1 MLRGFEYKSIYRSRI
16 DNFDADFMI
25 PSYSRSIKLD
35 RGAGYFTLSSLIWSI
50 DGIIR
55 FIENGGRMRLIC
67 SPELSSDDV
76 KIIELGNSLTY
87 KHVTRSML
95 NQLELDNEISD
106 EDIHKLDIIC
116 NMIADG
122 NLSIK
127 VAFMPIGKYHEK
139 FGIFTDR
146 EGNKVHYMGS
156 ANETLNALVHNQ
168 ESFTV
173 KASWE
178 SEKMNQTIQE
188 EEMYFQSLWDD
199 NFKDI
204 SVIPFPDVVQ
214 HNLFKLY
221 KKSNSVKEAI
231 DSYYA
236 TKLQSGKRTKNLY
249 PYQKEA
255 IKEFLE
261 NDGRHFYE
269 MATGTGKTF
278 TAIRTIK
285 ALSKFIQKPLL
296 VIICVPQIDLQAQW
310 RKALIEDGYDNINL
324 FGGISHNTEAEITD
338 ALIKYSFGDDVICV
352 STYDTFFARV
362 YDQLKNLDNVF
373 LIVDEAHNLT
383 PRQIS
388 NLPTNIKYRLG
399 LSATIQ
405 RFSES
410 ETNTILD
417 FFANGDTKI
426 KPFYYGLEDAI
437 ENNFLSHY
445 NYYPIK
451 VRLEEDEFE
460 RYQRKTLLIATEM
473 GKKESDRDYD
483 LLNKTRTERS
493 LIIKKATNKLD
504 KLREMTID
512 NYDFVNSVVYC
523 GQGKDHE
530 EPIIDS
536 VTKILYEADLSVHT
550 FTSKTEDRPRVL
562 EEFERGYF
570 DTLVAIKC
578 FDEGVDVPKLDKI
591 YIMASDTALRQTVQR
606 RGRVLRKCK
615 ESGKTVGFIYD
626 MVAFPPRGYY
636 TEMGTKS
643 LVVNELRRVQEY
655 MRLADNKAEGNEFLA
670 KAYEMYS
677 ITESDFSNEDN

>member
-1 MLRGFEYKSIYRSRI
+1 MLKVFEYKSIYRSRV

-25 PSYSRSIKLD
+25 PSYTRSVKLD
-35 RGAGYFTLSSLIWSI
+35 RGAGYFTLSSLVWSI

-55 FIENGGRMRLIC
+55 FIENGGKMRLIC

-76 KIIELGNSLTY
+76 KIIELGNSLTSE
-87 KHVTRSML
+87 HVTRSML

-127 VAFMPIGKYHEK
+127 VAFMPIGRYHEK

-146 EGNKVHYMGS
+146 EGHKVHYMGS
-156 ANETLNALVHNQ
+156 ANETLSALVHNQ

-173 KASWE
+173 KTSWE
-178 SEKMNQTIQE
+178 SDKMNQTIQE
-188 EEMYFQSLWDD
+188 EEVYFQSLWDD

-236 TKLQSGKRTKNLY
+236 IKSKLGKRAKNLY

-261 NDGRHFYE
+261 NNGRHFYE

-285 ALSKFIQKPLL
+285 ALSKSIQKPLL
-296 VIICVPQIDLQAQW
+296 VIICVPQIDLQEQW
-310 RKALIEDGYDNINL
+310 RKALVEDGYDNINL
-324 FGGISHNTEAEITD
+324 FGGISRDTETEISD
-338 ALIKYSFGDDVICV
+338 AIIKYSFGDDVICV
-352 STYDTFFARV
+352 SIYDTFFARV
-362 YDQLKNLDNVF
+362 YNQIGSLDNVF

-388 NLPTNIKYRLG
+388 NLPTTIKYRLG

-417 FFANGDTKI
+417 FFANEDAAVT
-426 KPFYYGLEDAI
+426 PFYYGLEDAI

-636 TEMGTKS
+636 TEMGAKS
-643 LVVNELRRVQEY
+643 LVVNELRRVLEY

>member
-76 KIIELGNSLTY
+76 KIIELGNSLTD

-146 EGNKVHYMGS
+146 EGHKVHYMGS

-236 TKLQSGKRTKNLY
+236 TKFQSGKRSKNLY

-255 IKEFLE
+255 IEEFLE
-261 NDGRHFYE
+261 NNGRHFYE

-310 RKALIEDGYDNINL
+310 RKALIEDGYENINL
-324 FGGISHNTEAEITD
+324 FGGISHSTETEITD

-352 STYDTFFARV
+352 STYDTFFVRV
-362 YDQLKNLDNVF
+362 YDQLRSLDNVF

-417 FFANGDTKI
+417 FFTNEDTKV

-473 GKKESDRDYD
+473 GKKESERDYD

-504 KLREMTID
+504 KLREMTSG

-550 FTSKTEDRPRVL
+550 FTSKTENRPRVL

-626 MVAFPPRGYY
+626 MVAFPPKGYY
-636 TEMGTKS
+636 TEMGAKS

-655 MRLADNKAEGNEFLA
+655 LRLADNKAEGNEFLA
-670 KAYEMYS
+670 KVYDTYS

>member
-1 MLRGFEYKSIYRSRI
+1 
-16 DNFDADFMI
+16 
-25 PSYSRSIKLD
+25 
-35 RGAGYFTLSSLIWSI
+35 
-50 DGIIR
+50 
-55 FIENGGRMRLIC
+55 
-67 SPELSSDDV
+67 
-76 KIIELGNSLTY
+76 
-87 KHVTRSML
+87 
-95 NQLELDNEISD
+95 
-106 EDIHKLDIIC
+106 
-116 NMIADG
+116 
-122 NLSIK
+122 
-127 VAFMPIGKYHEK
+127 
-139 FGIFTDR
+139 
-146 EGNKVHYMGS
+146 
-156 ANETLNALVHNQ
+156 
-168 ESFTV
+168 
-173 KASWE
+173 
-178 SEKMNQTIQE
+178 
-188 EEMYFQSLWDD
+188 
-199 NFKDI
+199 
-204 SVIPFPDVVQ
+204 
-214 HNLFKLY
+214 
-221 KKSNSVKEAI
+221 
-231 DSYYA
+231 
-236 TKLQSGKRTKNLY
+236 
-249 PYQKEA
+249 
-255 IKEFLE
+255 
-261 NDGRHFYE
+261 
-269 MATGTGKTF
+269 
-278 TAIRTIK
+278 
-285 ALSKFIQKPLL
+285 
-296 VIICVPQIDLQAQW
+296 
-310 RKALIEDGYDNINL
+310 
-324 FGGISHNTEAEITD
+324 
-338 ALIKYSFGDDVICV
+338 
-352 STYDTFFARV
+352 
-362 YDQLKNLDNVF
+362 
-373 LIVDEAHNLT
+373 
-383 PRQIS
+383 
-388 NLPTNIKYRLG
+388 
-399 LSATIQ
+399 
-405 RFSES
+405 
-410 ETNTILD
+410 LD
-417 FFANGDTKI
+417 FFANGDTKN

-636 TEMGTKS
+636 TEMGAKS